1 MRRSHRSGL
10 LLTGVL
16 LGALAGCRDRE
27 LPILAIRLRDDGGA
41 APASPITSQQIR
53 LWVDTANAT
62 WTNHGYVFS
71 FDSVQDLR
79 WANSSV
85 LNATS
90 DSGMESTYEFV
101 GNLAAWLFDPDRKRI
116 VVYFRARGGGGFSWG
131 PHAKHFV
138 SMPAYTN
145 TSIAKPAPGS
155 PNNTLLSHELG
166 HYLGLA
172 HTFASR
178 DCDKV
183 TPANS
188 DNDLDGQVAGVE
200 DDVNDTPPDP
210 QANCAPTTT
219 LDCPEGSVVVNGHT
233 FTPPWR
239 NVMSYHDCMPE
250 QLSLDQRRAVNHTL
264 SHPMRENIGK

>member
-1 MRRSHRSGL
+1 MRRSTRSGP
-10 LLTGVL
+10 LLTVVL
-16 LGALAGCRDRE
+16 FAALPGCADRD
-27 LPILAIRLRDDGGA
+27 LPILAVRLRDDGGA
-41 APASPITSQQIR
+41 APASPITGQQIQ

-62 WTNHGYVFS
+62 WTNHGFVFS

-85 LNATS
+85 LNSES
-90 DSGMESTYEFV
+90 DSGMESTYELV

-131 PHAKHFV
+131 PSSKHFV
-138 SMPAYTN
+138 SMPAYTK
-145 TSIAKPAPGS
+145 TSISKPAPGS

-172 HTFASR
+172 HTFAER

-188 DNDLDGQVAGVE
+188 NPDVGGQVDGAE
-200 DDVNDTPPDP
+200 DDVNDTSPDP
-210 QANCAPTTT
+210 QAKCAPTTT
-219 LDCPEGSVVVNGHT
+219 LACSEGSVDVNDQT

-250 QLSLDQRRAVNHTL
+250 RLSLDQRRAVNHTL
-264 SHPMRENIGK
+264 SHSLRQNIGK